1 MNKKLSHQPTAVR
14 FDHLVNVITSE
25 RFLEMKGLNNDL
37 PFYICEFKPAET
49 FEIERMR
56 RQLAS
61 TLASKRVDCLGG
73 RGVKVLDISLYDLC
87 VDLLQSREGS
97 DDGQT
102 VWDQILRI
110 EQETEKETLKELLQ
124 NVLDIREHVIP
135 AIAARLEQTD
145 FDVLFLSGIGEVFP
159 YIRSHN
165 VLNNLQST
173 AKSKPTIMFFPG
185 DYKHSLE
192 HGASLEL
199 FGMLTDDKY
208 YRAFNIFEIHA

>member
-1 MNKKLSHQPTAVR
+1 MSRKLSHQPISVR
-14 FDHLVNVITSE
+14 FEHLVNVISSQ

-37 PFYICEFKPAET
+37 PFYICEFKPAEA

-61 TLASKRVDCLGG
+61 TLASKRVDCLGR

-87 VDLLQSREGS
+87 VELLQSREGS
-97 DDGQT
+97 DEGQT
-102 VWDQILRI
+102 VWDQIVQI
-110 EQETEKETLKELLQ
+110 EPDTEKEALKELLQ
-124 NVLDIREHVIP
+124 NVLDIREYVIP

-185 DYKHSLE
+185 EYKHSLE

-199 FGMLTDDKY
+199 FGMLRDDKY
-208 YRAFNIFEIHA
+208 YRAFNVFEIQA

>member
-1 MNKKLSHQPTAVR
+1 MSRKLSHQPISVR
-14 FDHLVNVITSE
+14 FDHLVSVISSQ

-37 PFYICEFKPAET
+37 PFYICEFKPSEA

-61 TLASKRVDCLGG
+61 TLASRRVDCLGG
-73 RGVKVLDISLYDLC
+73 RGIKVLEISLYDLC
-87 VDLLQSREGS
+87 IELLQSREGS
-97 DDGQT
+97 DEKQT
-102 VWDQILRI
+102 VWDQILQI
-110 EQETEKETLKELLQ
+110 EPDTEKESLKELLQ
-124 NVLDIREHVIP
+124 NVLDVREHVIP
-135 AIAARLEQTD
+135 TIAERLEQTD

-173 AKSKPTIMFFPG
+173 AKDKPTIMFFPG
-185 DYKHSLE
+185 EYKHSLE